1 MEDHPKRWPR
11 LRVRIRLGR
20 RGDLTLPLLSV
31 CALGLAVS
39 GIALLY
45 TGSHEDS
52 TSAGQPVEPAPATV
66 AEIAEPAKPL
76 SAPESATPS
85 RPPVESPKPSKIV
98 KAPAEPAPPPGQ
110 EPIARGA
117 NPAVP
122 SALPVLERCLEIERL
137 AEDGSGDAAQ
147 SAAQVLIAEHLKHN
161 NLVRAL
167 VEQGAEPLRAH
178 LLALRMVQVAGEE
191 ERALAT
197 ARILKRE
204 FLDLP
209 EVVGAIR
216 EWKVLRPRI
225 SSVEVAIEGGRKLVV
240 TGTLHNPD
248 VTAIRRVR
256 VLAEAIDAEGRV
268 IGVAETRARPKLLGP
283 ESEGTFKVRIRG
295 VDDPAAVAR
304 TRATIVSYDFEITEE
319 I

>member
-1 MEDHPKRWPR
+1 MEDRPKRWPR
-11 LRVRIRLGR
+11 LRVRIRFGR
-20 RGDLTLPLLSV
+20 RGDLTIPLLSV

-39 GIALLY
+39 GVALLY
-45 TGSHEDS
+45 TGGEQKP
-52 TSAGQPVEPAPATV
+52 TSAGQPVEPAPASV
-66 AEIAEPAKPL
+66 AEIVEPADPV
-76 SAPESATPS
+76 SAPEITTPS
-85 RPPVESPKPSKIV
+85 RPPAESPKPPKIV
-98 KAPAEPAPPPGQ
+98 EAPAEPEPRLGQ
-110 EPIARGA
+110 EPIAQGA
-117 NPAVP
+117 DVAVP
-122 SALPVLERCLEIERL
+122 SGLPVLERCLEIERL
-137 AEDGSGDAAQ
+137 AED
-147 SAAQVLIAEHLKHN
+147 VVEH
-161 NLVRAL
+161 
-167 VEQGAEPLRAH
+167 GAEPLRAH

-216 EWKVLRPRI
+216 EWNVLRPRI
-225 SSVEVAIEGGRKLVV
+225 SSVEVAIEGGRKLFV
-240 TGTLHNPD
+240 TGTLQNPD

-268 IGVAETRARPKLLGP
+268 IGVAETRAKPKLLGP

>member
-1 MEDHPKRWPR
+1 
-11 LRVRIRLGR
+11 
-20 RGDLTLPLLSV
+20 
-31 CALGLAVS
+31 
-39 GIALLY
+39 
-45 TGSHEDS
+45 
-52 TSAGQPVEPAPATV
+52 VEPAPASV
-66 AEIAEPAKPL
+66 AEIVEPADPV
-76 SAPESATPS
+76 SAPEITTPS
-85 RPPVESPKPSKIV
+85 RPPAESPKPPKIV
-98 KAPAEPAPPPGQ
+98 EAPAEPEPRLGQ
-110 EPIARGA
+110 EPIAQGA
-117 NPAVP
+117 DVAVP
-122 SALPVLERCLEIERL
+122 SGLPVLERCLEIERL
-137 AEDGSGDAAQ
+137 AEDGSADAAQ
-147 SAAQVLIAEHLKHN
+147 NAAQVLIAEHVKHN
-161 NLVRAL
+161 TLVKAL
-167 VEQGAEPLRAH
+167 VEHGAEPLRAH

-216 EWKVLRPRI
+216 EWNVLRPRI
-225 SSVEVAIEGGRKLVV
+225 SSVEVAIEGGRKLFV
-240 TGTLHNPD
+240 TGTLQNPD

-268 IGVAETRARPKLLGP
+268 IGVAETRAKPKLLGP